1 MNRVEEDYTRP
12 LKEVYESLPE
22 ATREALSADIRK
34 IWMYFIA
41 WTVFIVISAVAIVW
55 FVGCGLIDEPLG
67 ERLQRIGS
75 IVPVLAVLG
84 ESLFIVKLN
93 KLASVIHPAQLTY
106 EIYKQRRFKPH
117 IYISL
122 AVTFIVICFGAV
134 LSGYGDMLF
143 KAWPN
148 N

>member
-41 WTVFIVISAVAIVW
+41 WAVFIVISAVAIVW

-106 EIYKQRRFKPH
+106 EIYKQKHF
-117 IYISL
+117 
-122 AVTFIVICFGAV
+122 
-134 LSGYGDMLF
+134 
-143 KAWPN
+143 
-148 N
+148 